1 MPVSATPDA
10 RAPDLRALFPDDPEE
25 AEKVPEAARGRFEAH
40 WQALRDLGFHVL
52 LRKDALV
59 VRHPGRGFEMEIQ
72 LSRED
77 DLGEKRELF
86 RALRATFGSPMERW
100 LPILV
105 QSSPAVTRPYQSL
118 KGLVEVCQAVRRKA
132 RA

>member
-1 MPVSATPDA
+1 MPVAATPDA
-10 RAPDLRALFPDDPEE
+10 RTPDLSALFPDDPEE
-25 AEKVPEAARGRFEAH
+25 AGKVPEAARARFETH
-40 WQALRDLGFHVL
+40 WRALRDLGFHVQ

-59 VRHPGRGFEMEIQ
+59 VHHPDRGFEMEIQ

-86 RALRATFGSPMERW
+86 RALREAFGGPVERW
-100 LPILV
+100 FPKLV

-118 KGLVEVCQAVRRKA
+118 KELVEVCQAVRRKVPA
-132 RA
+132 